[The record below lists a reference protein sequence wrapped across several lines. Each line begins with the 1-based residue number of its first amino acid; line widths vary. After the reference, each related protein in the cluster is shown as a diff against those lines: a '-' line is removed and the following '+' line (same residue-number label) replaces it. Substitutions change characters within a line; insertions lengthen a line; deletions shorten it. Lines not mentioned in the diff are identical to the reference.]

1 MNIFTSNS
9 IVTKAETLT
18 FVFGELLEDF
28 SHDLTNTL
36 QSLEVILRF
45 VVLFRELFQL
55 LAL

>member
-1 MNIFTSNS
+1 MNIFTCES
-9 IVTKAETLT
+9 IANKAETLT

-36 QSLEVILRF
+36 QSLQVILRF
-45 VVLFRELFQL
+45 VVLFREFFQL